1 MEKKGYTYI
10 ITNKNNTTLY
20 IGVTSNLKKRIWEHK
35 NKVVEGFS
43 KKYNLDKLVYFEI
56 LEDIETALNREKFLK
71 GKKRQ
76 YKVNLIEKN
85 EFWMARFIRRYFIEI
100 LRFAQNDVYIG
111 DTVSS

>member
-43 KKYNLDKLVYFEI
+43 KNI
-56 LEDIETALNREKFLK
+56 T
-71 GKKRQ
+71 
-76 YKVNLIEKN
+76 
-85 EFWMARFIRRYFIEI
+85 
-100 LRFAQNDVYIG
+100 
-111 DTVSS
+111 

>member
-56 LEDIETALNREKFLK
+56 IEDIETALNREKFLK

-76 YKVNLIEKN
+76 YKVNLIEKMN
-85 EFWMARFIRRYFIEI
+85 
-100 LRFAQNDVYIG
+100 
-111 DTVSS
+111 S